1 MIHSSEISK
10 LAYKLGL
17 GDKTI
22 EKDYVLTWVLHAIAA
37 SSLQGKLAFKGGT
50 AIKKMYVPEYR
61 FSEDLDFTILDSE
74 TTNEALEPAIEFLFP
89 WLKQEANLVLEVRR
103 VDVHSSGN
111 PAFYLN
117 YVGPLQGD
125 ITSRFLKVDFTRDET
140 LAYPLSSLPIQ
151 STYSDLQNRESVLQ
165 VYSPEEILVE
175 KLRSLLTRTE
185 PRDLYDV
192 HYMLTSQMVD
202 VDTMIFSMA
211 PKFISKGYTID
222 DLKTIL
228 AKRQATFNQLWNGR
242 LSGQMPEIPS
252 LDTVIRETNRF
263 FQRYFS

>member
-10 LAYKLGL
+10 LAHKLSL

-22 EKDYVLTWVLHAIAA
+22 EKDYVLTWILHAI
-37 SSLQGKLAFKGGT
+37 STSPLQGKLAFKGGT

-61 FSEDLDFTILDSE
+61 FSEDLDFTVLDSE
-74 TTNEALEPAIEFLFP
+74 TTNEALESAIEFLFP
-89 WLKQEANLVLEVRR
+89 WLKQEANLVLEVRS

-125 ITSRFLKVDFTRDET
+125 IASRFLKVDFTRDEAI
-140 LAYPLSSLPIQ
+140 AYPLHNLPVR
-151 STYSDLQNRESVLQ
+151 STYSDLQNKERVLQ
-165 VYSPEEILVE
+165 VYSLEEILAE

-192 HYMLTSQMVD
+192 HYILANQMVD
-202 VDTMIFSMA
+202 VDTMVFNMA
-211 PKFISKGYTID
+211 PKFTSKGFAID

-228 AKRQATFNQLWNGR
+228 TKREATFNQLWKRR
-242 LSGQMPEIPS
+242 LSGQMQEIPS
-252 LDTVIRETNRF
+252 LETVIRETNRF
-263 FQRYFS
+263 FQRHF

>member
-10 LAYKLGL
+10 LAHKLGL

-22 EKDYVLTWVLHAIAA
+22 EKDYVLTWVLHSIAA
-37 SSLQGKLAFKGGT
+37 SPLQGKLAFKGGT

-61 FSEDLDFTILDSE
+61 FSEDLDFTVLDSE
-74 TTNEALEPAIEFLFP
+74 TTNDTLESATESLFP
-89 WLKQEANLVLEVRR
+89 WLKQKANLVLAIRR

-111 PAFYLN
+111 PTFYLN

-192 HYMLTSQMVD
+192 HYMLTNQMVN
-202 VDTMIFSMA
+202 VDTMVFNMA
-211 PKFISKGYTID
+211 PKFTSKGFEID

-242 LSGQMPEIPS
+242 LNGQVPEVPS
-252 LDTVIRETNRF
+252 LDTVIRETKRF
-263 FQRYFS
+263 FQQHF